1 MKNKIGKN
9 TWIPGIGIG
18 IGVSITM
25 TVLGALVLAWL
36 LSSGRTEEEQVG
48 YATAVIWI
56 LSAMAGTLTA
66 GAIAGERL
74 LVVSLITGI
83 GYFVVMILA
92 NLGFYGGEME
102 GILPALG
109 TILGAG
115 GASCLILSRPKK
127 ASRQY
132 VRKKRTG

>member
-9 TWIPGIGIG
+9 PWIPGIGIG

-36 LSSGRTEEEQVG
+36 LGTGRAEEEQVG
-48 YATAVIWI
+48 YGTAVIWI
-56 LSAMAGTLTA
+56 LSAMAGCLIA

-74 LVVSLITGI
+74 LVVSVITGV
-83 GYFVVMILA
+83 GYFVVMMLSNI
-92 NLGFYGGEME
+92 GFYGGEME

-109 TILGAG
+109 MILGAG